1 MQNASPKPDCVY
13 QLEQI
18 KARLLLRA
26 GLISSIRQYFDAAG
40 FAEVETPVMIKAP
53 APEEFIEAP
62 QAGEMFLRASPELQ
76 MKLMLAAGFK
86 KIYQIG
92 ACFREGEF
100 GRKHRPEFTMLEWYD
115 SGADY
120 NDLLKFTAG
129 MLRHLA
135 VFTAGSSSVSYQGSV
150 IDFSAEP
157 EIITVKDA
165 FLRFTGVT
173 PEAAMEADRFDE
185 LMVTKIEPVLGRGRP
200 TFLTDYPAARS
211 ALARLKASD
220 HSVAERWELYLSGI
234 EIANAYS
241 ELIDPAEQ
249 AARFEEAASARAR
262 GGYRPYPPPAEFLQA
277 INAGMPESS
286 GCALGIDRLIM
297 IFTDADDISQV
308 KMSSV

>member
-1 MQNASPKPDCVY
+1 MQNASPKPDCIY

-26 GLISSIRQYFDAAG
+26 GLISSIRQYFDVNG
-40 FAEVETPVMIKAP
+40 FAEVETPLMIKAP

-62 QAGEMFLRASPELQ
+62 QAGEMFLRTSPELQ
-76 MKLMLAAGFK
+76 MKLMVAAGFE
-86 KIYQIG
+86 KIYQLG

-100 GRKHRPEFTMLEWYD
+100 GRKHRPEFTMLEWYH

-120 NDLLKFTAG
+120 NDLLDFTAG

-135 VFTAGSSSVSYQGSV
+135 VFAAGSSAISYQGQV
-150 IDFSAEP
+150 IDFAAEP
-157 EIITVKDA
+157 EIITVNEA
-165 FLRFTGVT
+165 FRRFAGVT
-173 PEAAMEADRFDE
+173 PENAMNTDRFDE
-185 LMVTKIEPVLGRGRP
+185 LMVTKIEPMLGQGRP
-200 TFLTDYPAARS
+200 TFLKDYPASRS
-211 ALARLKASD
+211 ALARLKQAD
-220 HSVAERWELYLSGI
+220 HTVAERWELYLSGI

-249 AARFEEAASARAR
+249 TARFEEAAAARAH
-262 GGYRPYPPPAEFLQA
+262 GGCRPYPPPVEFLQA

-308 KMSSV
+308 KMPLV